1 MRLSR
6 VILNRMILTC
16 PSDMI
21 LPENILRCM
30 SAKERKAIGAG
41 AMTSSEANA
50 VYEDRLEKELHKLIN
65 GYLRQRGIVP
75 GHQRMD
81 KKSNMK
87 AGYPD
92 FVFVVRDSNLKP
104 VPIAIE
110 AKVGKNVLTD
120 DQVNVMKQ
128 MIMNGWS
135 YFLVRSLQELKE
147 ILDGITE
154 Q

>member
-1 MRLSR
+1 
-6 VILNRMILTC
+6 
-16 PSDMI
+16 MI

-41 AMTSSEANA
+41 NMTSSEANA
-50 VYEDRLEKELHKLIN
+50 VYEDRKEKELHKLIN

-92 FVFVVRDSNLKP
+92 FVFVARKSLGTPIP
-104 VPIAIE
+104 VAIE
-110 AKVGKNVLTD
+110 AKIGKNDLTD
-120 DQVNVMKQ
+120 DQAKVMAQ
-128 MIMNGWS
+128 MIMNGWT
-135 YFLVRSLQELKE
+135 YHVVRSLQELKE